1 MNFLFNFCQFE
12 FLFQIV
18 LILQVKHI
26 MLAGG
31 MLIILFCLKVKKHF
45 SFSLSFFSC
54 VFDFFLSKCTKI

>member
-1 MNFLFNFCQFE
+1 MNFLFHFCQFE

-26 MLAGG
+26 MLGG

-54 VFDFFLSKCTKI
+54 VFDFFF